1 MYIVPRIKN
10 TRERVILS
18 EESGITKAEPNVR
31 DQLTLAQALSKSNIV
46 PEAYVG
52 KPANILV
59 AIGLGQSMGLSPAE
73 SLYRINVIRGKPTA
87 SAELIASQVRKAGH
101 KLRIKKDVE
110 HTSVTCTI
118 IRKDD
123 PDYPFSVTRDMK
135 WAHSLGLDEPDH
147 KGNPS
152 NYNKQPMTM
161 LTWRAITAAAREA
174 CPESLYGVAYSPDEM
189 SDFDITDSST
199 VAIPDDKDENEVI
212 EPEQVKS
219 NQDKTDKSKE
229 IKEVKQEKSSKLPD
243 GMLKDMLRAAAQEI
257 MHTEKVSGAKAAQ
270 MIIDAVGSPQDVA
283 KEDIGSYMGKIN
295 DFLIHYR
302 KSSEKKEEK

>member
-10 TRERVILS
+10 TRERVILN
-18 EESGITKAEPNVR
+18 EESGITKVEPSVR

-46 PEAYVG
+46 PEAYVN

-135 WAHSLGLDEPDH
+135 WAHSLGLDKPDH

-152 NYNKQPMTM
+152 NYSKQPMTM

-189 SDFDITDSST
+189 HDFDVTESST
-199 VAIPDDKDENEVI
+199 VTVPEEQEEEAI
-212 EPEQVKS
+212 EPDQVAHES
-219 NQDKTDKSKE
+219 NSAKPEKP
-229 IKEVKQEKSSKLPD
+229 KEVKQEKSSKLPD

>member
-1 MYIVPRIKN
+1 MAIFNSRDK
-10 TRERVILS
+10 RKKEILEDNKELAKIS
-18 EESGITKAEPNVR
+18 VR
-31 DQLTLAQALSKSNIV
+31 DQMAIAQALSKSSIV
-46 PEAYVG
+46 PDSYAG

-73 SLYRINVIRGKPTA
+73 SLYRINVIKGKPTA

-135 WAHSLGLDEPDH
+135 WAHNLGLDKPSH
-147 KGNPS
+147 NGTPS
-152 NYNKQPMTM
+152 NYTKQPMTM